1 MEGQLNCYLHTHDA
15 ASLIP
20 DQRSHDVHK
29 SHGLFNQDSRAGA
42 SFICNVEGD
51 FAIVN
56 EQGTGARA
64 ISSIGISGKI
74 KTNWVA
80 IRLTSSVG
88 YRIVREIL
96 FKFSR
101 AIRVARSGEAQSCKG
116 TIFGGLAATL

>member
-1 MEGQLNCYLHTHDA
+1 MNSSRIHSGGALFATWEGE
-15 ASLIP
+15 S
-20 DQRSHDVHK
+20 
-29 SHGLFNQDSRAGA
+29 
-42 SFICNVEGD
+42 
-51 FAIVN
+51 AIVN

-96 FKFSR
+96 FKFNQ